1 MNSESCLICLG
12 SNYDREIHMNAA
24 RKALSETF
32 PNIRFGEE
40 LETEAIGEG
49 FFSPFSNQLATFQ
62 TSLTTDEIRQRL
74 KEIEQDNG
82 RTPQEKSQGIV
93 KIDIDILIHGSRIL
107 KPEDLKRDYIKQE
120 LERL

>member
-12 SNYDREIHMNAA
+12 SNYDRENHMNAA
-24 RKALSETF
+24 RNALSEAF

-74 KEIEQDNG
+74 KIIEQDNG
-82 RTPQEKSQGIV
+82 RMPQEKSQGIV
-93 KIDIDILIHGSRIL
+93 KIDIDLLIHGSRIL
-107 KPEDLKRDYIKQE
+107 KPEDLKRDYIQQE

>member
-82 RTPQEKSQGIV
+82 RTLQEKSQGIV

-107 KPEDLKRDYIKQE
+107 KPEDLKRDYIQQE

>member
-24 RKALSETF
+24 RNALSEAF

-40 LETEAIGEG
+40 LETEAIGKG

-82 RTPQEKSQGIV
+82 RMPQEKSQGIV
-93 KIDIDILIHGSRIL
+93 KIDIDLLIHGSRIL
-107 KPEDLKRDYIKQE
+107 KPEDLKRDYIQQE

>member
-74 KEIEQDNG
+74 KEIELDNG
-82 RTPQEKSQGIV
+82 RMPQEKSQGIV

-107 KPEDLKRDYIKQE
+107 KPEDLKRDYIQQE

>member
-49 FFSPFSNQLATFQ
+49 FSSPFSNQLATFQ

-74 KEIEQDNG
+74 KEIELDNG
-82 RTPQEKSQGIV
+82 RMPQEKSQGIV

-107 KPEDLKRDYIKQE
+107 KPEDLKRDYIQQE

>member
-62 TSLTTDEIRQRL
+62 TSLTTNEIRQRL

-107 KPEDLKRDYIKQE
+107 KPEDLKRDYIQQE

>member
-24 RKALSETF
+24 RNALSEAF
-32 PNIRFGEE
+32 SNIRFGEE

-82 RTPQEKSQGIV
+82 RMPQEKSQGIV
-93 KIDIDILIHGSRIL
+93 KIDIDLLIHGSRIL
-107 KPEDLKRDYIKQE
+107 KPEDLKRDYIQQE

>member
-24 RKALSETF
+24 RNALSEAF

-62 TSLTTDEIRQRL
+62 TSLTTDEIRQLL
-74 KEIEQDNG
+74 KIIEQDNG
-82 RTPQEKSQGIV
+82 RMPQEKSQGIV
-93 KIDIDILIHGSRIL
+93 KIDIDFLIHGSRIL
-107 KPEDLKRDYIKQE
+107 KPEDLKRDYIQQE

>member
-62 TSLTTDEIRQRL
+62 TSLTTDKIRQRL

-82 RTPQEKSQGIV
+82 RMPQEKSQGIV

-107 KPEDLKRDYIKQE
+107 KPEDLKRDYIQQE

>member
-107 KPEDLKRDYIKQE
+107 KPEDLKRDYIQQE

>member
-82 RTPQEKSQGIV
+82 RTLQEKSQGIV
-93 KIDIDILIHGSRIL
+93 KIDIDILIYGSRIL
-107 KPEDLKRDYIKQE
+107 KPEDLKRDYIQQE

>member
-24 RKALSETF
+24 RNALSEAF
-32 PNIRFGEE
+32 PNILFGEE

-82 RTPQEKSQGIV
+82 RMPQEKSQGIV
-93 KIDIDILIHGSRIL
+93 KIDIDLLIHGSRIL
-107 KPEDLKRDYIKQE
+107 KPEDLKRDYIQQE

>member
-12 SNYDREIHMNAA
+12 SNYDREIHMNAV

-107 KPEDLKRDYIKQE
+107 KPEDLKRDYIQQE

>member
-24 RKALSETF
+24 RNALSEAF

-49 FFSPFSNQLATFQ
+49 FFSPFPINSPPSKQA
-62 TSLTTDEIRQRL
+62 SLPMRYAND
-74 KEIEQDNG
+74 
-82 RTPQEKSQGIV
+82 
-93 KIDIDILIHGSRIL
+93 
-107 KPEDLKRDYIKQE
+107 
-120 LERL
+120 

>member
-24 RKALSETF
+24 RNVLSEAF

-82 RTPQEKSQGIV
+82 RMPQEKSQGIV
-93 KIDIDILIHGSRIL
+93 KIDIDLLIHGSRIL
-107 KPEDLKRDYIKQE
+107 KPEDLKRDYIQQE

>member
-82 RTPQEKSQGIV
+82 RMPQEKSQGIV

-107 KPEDLKRDYIKQE
+107 KPEDLKRDYIQQE

>member
-24 RKALSETF
+24 RNALSEAF
-32 PNIRFGEE
+32 PNIRFSEE

-74 KEIEQDNG
+74 KIIEQNNG
-82 RTPQEKSQGIV
+82 RMPQEKSQGIV
-93 KIDIDILIHGSRIL
+93 KIDIDLLIHGSRIL
-107 KPEDLKRDYIKQE
+107 KPEDLKRDYIQQE